1 MDDVQKWE
9 IHYQVTNVEDD
20 YDQQHIEQQVY
31 QLLWLVQHILLEL
44 QVPNQLNDQYDH
56 VNYHKINDNE
66 YDDNYLIV
74 DRYKMMVH
82 STNNIYF

>member
-1 MDDVQKWE
+1 
-9 IHYQVTNVEDD
+9 VEDD

-66 YDDNYLIV
+66 YDDNYLIF
-74 DRYKMMVH
+74 DQYKMMVH
-82 STNNIYF
+82 STNNMYF